1 MIYEVVVWMKIY
13 SINYEPSNYN
23 LNWCKRN
30 KQQPWWVHQVNI
42 RVESSARTSFETIRI
57 CRKLNFLG
65 LYNQLGGLGYGS
77 DLNLNSGRRD
87 SLSDF
92 TNKMIGQ
99 PSSRMMNSYGNLNPL
114 TGLTGGLAGTV
125 SPPGIGNTPNLLSS
139 SFARN
144 TSFGSSASSLGMTPG
159 GPLGGTNFGG
169 IGPFQSSSRISFESM
184 SDRSKLLE
192 GNNWYF
198 ILKIIYG
205 F

>member
-1 MIYEVVVWMKIY
+1 M
-13 SINYEPSNYN
+13 
-23 LNWCKRN
+23 
-30 KQQPWWVHQVNI
+30 HQVNI

-192 GNNWYF
+192 GNN
-198 ILKIIYG
+198 
-205 F
+205 